1 MYAFDPSLHTQ
12 SQAVSQLAQSFIDG
26 CIFLKV
32 ECFEEFTMEDQ
43 EKSNENT
50 QPSTDPNESSSTQSS
65 SSSTE
70 SSYHEAEL
78 ETEWVYIFSM
88 RLSV

>member
-12 SQAVSQLAQSFIDG
+12 SQAVSQLALAQSFIDG
-26 CIFLKV
+26 CIFLKG

-70 SSYHEAEL
+70 SSYHEVEL
-78 ETEWVYIFSM
+78 ETE
-88 RLSV
+88 